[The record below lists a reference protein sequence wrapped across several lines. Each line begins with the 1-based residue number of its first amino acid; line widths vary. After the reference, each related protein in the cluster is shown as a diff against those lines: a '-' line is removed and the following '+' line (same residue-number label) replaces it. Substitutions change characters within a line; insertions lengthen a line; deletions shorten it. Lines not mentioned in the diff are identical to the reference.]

1 MTPSSLNKKNTSCK
15 HMLNNSILLYES
27 LKKTFNNDNFDIV
40 IVSYNGEVD

>member
-1 MTPSSLNKKNTSCK
+1 
-15 HMLNNSILLYES
+15 MLNNSILLYES